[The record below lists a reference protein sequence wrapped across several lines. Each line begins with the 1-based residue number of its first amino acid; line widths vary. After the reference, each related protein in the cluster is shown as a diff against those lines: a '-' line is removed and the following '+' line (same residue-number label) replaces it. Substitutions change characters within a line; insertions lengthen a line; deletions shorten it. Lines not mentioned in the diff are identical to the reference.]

1 LLRLGDVA
9 LFDVTLRDGRA
20 VRLDDVPAANRSDEG
35 NPWGTPPTTD
45 IPLRSYLAIPVIRSS
60 EVLGG
65 LVLGHAAPGR
75 FTERHER
82 LLGGLAA
89 QAAIAIDN
97 ARQYKVADEAR
108 RTAESANQAK
118 DEFLAMLAHE
128 LRNPLGVVLN
138 GVKILDRIGVR
149 HGEAVRTRAVMA
161 RPTQHLARLLD
172 DLLDDARIG
181 RSSTSSSSSPSRR
194 IARRPASG
202 SAWRSSSAWSPSTAG
217 ACKPGARA
225 SVAAASSS

>member
-1 LLRLGDVA
+1 
-9 LFDVTLRDGRA
+9 TLRDGRA

-149 HGEAVRTRAVMA
+149 HGEAGRGPSWPA
-161 RPTQHLARLLD
+161 RPSTSRACSTT
-172 DLLDDARIG
+172 
-181 RSSTSSSSSPSRR
+181 SSTWH
-194 IARRPASG
+194 AS
-202 SAWRSSSAWSPSTAG
+202 
-217 ACKPGARA
+217 ARA
-225 SVAAASSS
+225 RSTSARSCSICAPWSTSRWRASATASW